1 MTQLGNGLFDA
12 QHYEDALSV
21 YEAKLSM
28 MRRLGAAE
36 ANFLTVQSNI
46 ACTYN
51 QLGRLED
58 ALRMRRD
65 VYSGRL
71 ELKGEEHEKTLLAA
85 NNYAITLNRH
95 LRFGEAR
102 SLLRKT
108 IPVAR
113 RVLGE
118 NHDTKLRMRWI
129 YAVALYKDDGA
140 TLDDLHEAVTTLEGA
155 EQTARRVL
163 GGAHPTKGGI
173 EAALQD
179 ARAALRARET
189 PSI

>member
-1 MTQLGNGLFDA
+1 MFDA

-140 TLDDLHEAVTTLEGA
+140 TLDDLHEAVTTLEDL
-155 EQTARRVL
+155 ERTARRVF
-163 GGAHPTKGGI
+163 GFSHPLTTGI
-173 EAALQD
+173 EAALRA
-179 ARAALRARET
+179 ARAALHARET
-189 PSI
+189 PPQDPVAYS

>member
-1 MTQLGNGLFDA
+1 
-12 QHYEDALSV
+12 
-21 YEAKLSM
+21 
-28 MRRLGAAE
+28 
-36 ANFLTVQSNI
+36 
-46 ACTYN
+46 
-51 QLGRLED
+51 
-58 ALRMRRD
+58 MRRD

-140 TLDDLHEAVTTLEGA
+140 TLDDLHEAVTTLEDL
-155 EQTARRVL
+155 ERTARRVF
-163 GGAHPTKGGI
+163 GFSHPLTTGI
-173 EAALQD
+173 EAALPS

-189 PSI
+189 TPP